1 MEIWVPRVLK
11 GGKREGSKARGEA
24 QGHEE
29 EEKKNKIKNKINI
42 FANGSPKILV
52 FSFNLSYLFT
62 ITHTSLNFL
71 KS

>member
-42 FANGSPKILV
+42 FANDSPNFIQSLLSV
-52 FSFNLSYLFT
+52 HNYTYIPEFS
-62 ITHTSLNFL
+62 
-71 KS
+71 